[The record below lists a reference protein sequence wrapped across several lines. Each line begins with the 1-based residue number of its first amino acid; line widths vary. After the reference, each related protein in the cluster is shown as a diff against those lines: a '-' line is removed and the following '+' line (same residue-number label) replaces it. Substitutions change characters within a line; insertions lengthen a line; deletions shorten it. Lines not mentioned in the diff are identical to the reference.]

1 MPRDDYMHSRSV
13 PRANHAFLA
22 HLWVYYILSSAWVS
36 DSACSQWR
44 LFLRPKE
51 ADEQMKGSPLFYFY
65 ATNLIIH
72 NLISNREHWRGTLEK
87 GVPVFLMAKKV
98 QLSYKDIEKNLS
110 VFKDKHVAANE
121 IGYQILKAFGK
132 GDREI
137 ERMKEGKG
145 VVSTFDGLLVKNE
158 FCYKATTTLR
168 LAGVLEE
175 LKGDAQVLRAN
186 PKIIAVSDGKT
197 IRAYDLRKKDSFEQQ
212 VARLYCDFEFFYPL
226 AGVERIEYVEESE
239 ADIKAAE
246 KLAKLHD
253 EIRAYNEFT
262 SDSDLHDL
270 NTFIARLLFCFF
282 AEDTGI
288 FPSNSFTRAI
298 KQFTHDATN
307 VKDVLEQLFR
317 FMGGKPIRMGMMQ
330 TYCNNNFAYVGGGL
344 FERETYI
351 PMLSNKARQI
361 IIDSG
366 ELDWENINPDIFGSM
381 IQAVVNPDVRANQGM
396 HYTSVPN
403 IMKVINPLFLDELR
417 GEYNKLTGSWQDKKR
432 MRDVGMLS
440 LSQFV
445 NDCKPIEKKCRAL
458 LLRMSKMK
466 FFDPACG
473 SGNFLIITYKMLR
486 LLEMD
491 ILSLIGKCNPQGSLQ
506 FIDGSVIS
514 IQQFYG
520 IELLD
525 FPHESAMLSLWLAE
539 HQMNKKMRE
548 DFGVNTKAL
557 PLKEITQI
565 KCGNACRLDWNVVCP
580 HEKDEEVY
588 VFGNPPYLG
597 TKWQSDEQ
605 KEDVDCVMAFNPLR
619 RSLDYISCW
628 FVKGAEYIAHTNSK
642 YAFVSTNSICQGEQ
656 VAALWPFV
664 SNFGVEIQFAY
675 TSFRWTNNAKNT
687 AQVTCVII
695 GLGTKK
701 QSTKVIYEGD
711 KQQRVDNINYYLL
724 DAPNVV
730 IIHRSTPISALP
742 VMTKGSQPTDGGSLI
757 LDKNE
762 REELI
767 NEYPLLKPFVRKYMG
782 ADDLI
787 NSKERFCLW
796 LQDCPKD
803 LMLLPPVKKRLDQ
816 VTLSRANSTKAT
828 TRNWANRPYLFT
840 ENRQPSTDYVILPV
854 VSSEKRRYIP
864 IAYNSSDIIANTN
877 AQMIPNASMC
887 VFGIVTS
894 LIHNTWMKAV
904 CGRMKTD
911 YAYSAS
917 IVYNTFP
924 FPKISSQKQQEIE
937 DAATDILIT
946 REPYLTVG
954 KTLADLYDPDTMPP
968 DLKAAHER
976 LDDIVESCYPGY
988 PFANDEARLECLFK
1002 MYEKMTKK

>member
-1 MPRDDYMHSRSV
+1 
-13 PRANHAFLA
+13 
-22 HLWVYYILSSAWVS
+22 
-36 DSACSQWR
+36 
-44 LFLRPKE
+44 
-51 ADEQMKGSPLFYFY
+51 
-65 ATNLIIH
+65 
-72 NLISNREHWRGTLEK
+72 
-87 GVPVFLMAKKV
+87 MAKKI
-98 QLSYKDIEKNLS
+98 QLSYKDIETNLQ
-110 VFKDKHVAANE
+110 VFKDNHVVADN

-145 VVSTFDGLLVKNE
+145 VVAAFDGLLLKNE

-175 LKGDAQVLRAN
+175 LKSDALVLRAN
-186 PKIIAVSDGKT
+186 PKIIAVSDGAT

-212 VARLYCDFEFFYPL
+212 IARLYCDFEFFYPL
-226 AGVERIEYVEESE
+226 AGVERIEYVEEAE

-288 FPSNSFTRAI
+288 FPSNSFTHAI

-307 VKDVLEQLFR
+307 IKDVLEQLFR
-317 FMGGKPIRMGMMQ
+317 FMGGKPIPVGMLQ
-330 TYCNNNFAYVGGGL
+330 TYCRNNFAYVGGGL
-344 FERETYI
+344 FERDTYI

-366 ELDWENINPDIFGSM
+366 ELDWSKINPDIFGSM

-417 GEYNKLTGSWQDKKR
+417 GEYNALCEEQDKIKKQK
-432 MRDVGMLS
+432 DVGAI
-440 LSQFV
+440 SQSQYI
-445 NDCKPIEKKCRAL
+445 NSCKPIEKKCRAL

-491 ILSLIGKCNPQGSLQ
+491 ILSLISKCNPQGALT

-580 HEKDEEVY
+580 HTKDEEVY

-597 TKWQSDEQ
+597 ARLQDDSQ
-605 KEDVDCVMAFNPLR
+605 KADMAHVFGNIKGYNN
-619 RSLDYISCW
+619 LDYIACW
-628 FVKGAEYIAHTNSK
+628 FIKGASFITEKAEV
-642 YAFVSTNSICQGEQ
+642 AFVSTNSITQGEQ
-656 VAALWPFV
+656 VSILWPVIFKKA
-664 SNFGVEIQFAY
+664 IIRFAY
-675 TSFRWTNNAKNT
+675 SSFKWANNAKHN
-687 AQVTCVII
+687 AGVTCTIISLCHKGKKTNKTIYSENKKLDTDYINAYLSKETDVIVY
-695 GLGTKK
+695 TRK
-701 QSTKVIYEGD
+701 T
-711 KQQRVDNINYYLL
+711 
-724 DAPNVV
+724 
-730 IIHRSTPISALP
+730 
-742 VMTKGSQPTDGGSLI
+742 
-757 LDKNE
+757 
-762 REELI
+762 
-767 NEYPLLKPFVRKYMG
+767 PLLKFLPNIQFGSMPNDGGYLLLNKGDKDAMIKNDERSKKYIHRFYG
-782 ADDLI
+782 AEEFI
-787 NSKERFCLW
+787 NDIEKYCLW
-796 LQDCPKD
+796 IEDEDVSEALSINDIAVR
-803 LMLLPPVKKRLDQ
+803 VKKCGELR
-816 VTLSRANSTKAT
+816 TASKREAT
-828 TRNWANRPYLFT
+828 NKLAKCPHRFGEVRYEFSEKIIMP
-840 ENRQPSTDYVILPV
+840 R
-854 VSSEKRRYIP
+854 VSSERRPYIP
-864 IAYNSSDIIANTN
+864 IGFLNSEDVISDSAFAINN
-877 AQMIPNASMC
+877 APLWL
-887 VFGIVTS
+887 FGILTS
-894 LIHNTWMKAV
+894 RIHMGWVRAV
-904 CGRMKTD
+904 GGRLETR
-911 YAYSAS
+911 YRYSAGLC
-917 IVYNTFP
+917 YNTFP

-937 DAATDILIT
+937 EAATDILLT
-946 REPYLTVG
+946 REPYLTIG
-954 KTLADLYDPDTMPP
+954 KTLADLYDPDTMPA

-988 PFANDEARLECLFK
+988 PFDNDEARLECLFK
-1002 MYEKMTKK
+1002 MYEKMTKKQ